1 MFWCRPGYSIWAC
14 SERKIRRLRETVDV
28 EIMESALQGYLV
40 PGLPVIRDGD
50 DLPALIEA
58 RFELQE
64 GDVLCIASTVVAKSE
79 GRFRRLDDY
88 EPGLKATEIAKAL
101 GKDPRFIQAVLDES
115 SEILLERPFL
125 LVATKFGHIG
135 VNAGIDQSNVGDG
148 RILLLPENPS
158 ASAEEIRRRLSKD
171 CAVIITDTCGRPF
184 RCGVAGVAIGWSG
197 IAALRDWRGKADM
210 HGRELEITLEAIAD
224 EIASAANLLMG
235 EAGDG
240 TPAVIF
246 RGLKYPR
253 SGGGVF
259 MPKEKDIIRPKLKS

>member
-1 MFWCRPGYSIWAC
+1 
-14 SERKIRRLRETVDV
+14 
-28 EIMESALQGYLV
+28 
-40 PGLPVIRDGD
+40 
-50 DLPALIEA
+50 
-58 RFELQE
+58 
-64 GDVLCIASTVVAKSE
+64 VLCIASTVVAKSE
-79 GRFRRLDDY
+79 GRFRKLEDY
-88 EPGLKATEIAKAL
+88 EPSLRAVEIARAL
-101 GKDPRFIQAVLDES
+101 CKDPRFVQAVLDES

-158 ASAEEIRRRLSKD
+158 VSAERLRNRLGKD

-184 RCGVAGVAIGWSG
+184 RCGVTGVAVGWSG

-210 HGRELEITLEAIAD
+210 HGRELEITLEAIVD
-224 EIASAANLLMG
+224 EIAAMANLLMG

-240 TPAVIF
+240 TPAVVF

-253 SGGGVF
+253 SGGSVF
-259 MPKEKDIIRPKLKS
+259 MPKEKDVIRPKLK